1 MNRRLAPLAFAA
13 ALGLSGLFA
22 PLLRAESVVQRGDL
36 VALCG
41 DSITARRIYTLY
53 IQEYLQLC
61 APVADL
67 STVQAGRGFDTAAGF
82 VARLENDVLTFK
94 PSVATL
100 CFGMNDGK
108 YSPVSAD
115 TVDGYRK
122 NLTEAIRLLK
132 AGGVRTI
139 IAGSPGVVDPAKFKQ
154 PRVDPARYNE
164 TLARLRDAA
173 RDVAKAEN
181 VIFADIYTPMLD
193 AMTQAKAKFG
203 ADYILANDG
212 IHPNPNGHLIFAYAF
227 LKALGFDGDLGV
239 LTVDF
244 ASGRTAGSPGHTVL
258 GYANG
263 VLKIESTRYP
273 FCFENPQD
281 PTGSRALTPFVPF
294 NNELNRY
301 RLVVKNAPARTRI
314 TWGSMNREFTA
325 AELSTGINLA
335 EAFPENPFCAPFFAA
350 AKVMKE
356 QQDFEDQSIRV
367 LLNSLLDWRKD
378 YPASAPQTRILADL
392 VAAKSVEKR
401 AASRAAI
408 RPVTHELKI
417 EAVR

>member
-1 MNRRLAPLAFAA
+1 MNPRLASLTLSV
-13 ALGLSGLFA
+13 ALSLSALFV
-22 PLLRAESVVQRGDL
+22 PTLRAAPVVQRGDL
-36 VALCG
+36 VAFCG

-53 IQEYLQLC
+53 LQEYLLLC
-61 APVADL
+61 APLEAVA
-67 STVQAGRGFDTAAGF
+67 TIQAGRGFDTASGF
-82 VARLENDVLTFK
+82 SNRLENDVLTFN

-108 YSPVSAD
+108 YSPVSTD
-115 TVDGYRK
+115 TIEGYRK
-122 NLTEAIRLLK
+122 SLTDSIRQLK

-154 PRVDPARYNE
+154 PRVDAARYNE
-164 TLARLRDAA
+164 TLARLRDTA

-181 VIFADIYTPMLD
+181 VIFADVYTPMLD
-193 AMTQAKAKFG
+193 ALTQAKAKFG

-212 IHPNPNGHLIFAYAF
+212 IHPNPNGHLVFAYAF
-227 LKALGFDGDLGV
+227 LKALGFDGDLGT

-244 ASGRTAGSPGHTVL
+244 ASGRAAGSPGHTVL
-258 GYANG
+258 GYVNG

-294 NNELNRY
+294 NRELNRY
-301 RLVVKNAPARTRI
+301 RLVVNNAPVRTRI
-314 TWGSMNREFTA
+314 TWGTTNREFTA
-325 AELSTGINLA
+325 AELAAGVNLA
-335 EAFPENPFCAPFFAA
+335 EAFPDNPFCAPFFAA

-408 RPVTHELKI
+408 KPVTHELKI